1 MATRD
6 NARESKR
13 GETRRKIG
21 ARGFASMEAE
31 KQREI
36 ARKGGQVAHAK
47 GRAHE
52 FTVEEAREAGRKG
65 GQRVSRNRQH
75 MAEIGR
81 KGGQTVSQ
89 DRQHMAEIGRKG
101 GRRRSTDGNPGKRS
115 Q

>member
-6 NARESKR
+6 DAREPKRGKR
-13 GETRRKIG
+13 GEGIRT
-21 ARGFASMEAE
+21 RGFASMDEE

-36 ARKGGQVAHAK
+36 ARKGGQAAHAK

-52 FTVEEAREAGRKG
+52 FTAEEAREAGRKG
-65 GQRVSRNRQH
+65 GQTVSQDRLH

-89 DRQHMAEIGRKG
+89 NRQHMAEIGRKG
-101 GRRRSTDGNPGKRS
+101 GRRRSA
-115 Q
+115 